1 MLPVL
6 LAAGLAAGI
15 SLASDPA
22 PQRSAE
28 AAQAAATSTVAV
40 PATATSATTPPPC
53 ENGTAVPSP
62 ADNPGLVADCTVLLA
77 AEATLAGTA
86 TLNWSAD
93 RAITAWTGVTVAS
106 VPYGAPE
113 RVTTLDLQSGSLNG
127 SIPAALGDLSALR
140 ELRLQWNQLTGSIP
154 AALGDLTQLTYL
166 GLGGNQ
172 LSGAIPP
179 ALGAIGSTLT
189 TLHLTGPSPLPSGIG
204 LTGAIPPALGNLTGL
219 QHLWL
224 DGNALT
230 GPIPTRLRWLTDLR
244 GLNLNKNQLTGAI
257 PTQLGALTKLREL
270 RLENNQLA
278 GAIPTQLA
286 DLRSLRKAYLK
297 NNSGLSGCVPRG
309 LGDVRF
315 NDAARLNLPTCPAGT
330 PPTPATPL
338 PTYALTITATGGGSV
353 NPGGTTMH
361 DEDSAVTLRAS
372 WNDATHSFTAWG
384 GACSGG
390 ATSCELTMDA
400 DQTVTATFAALP
412 ADRCSAPGDADCLRA
427 VYRGAPGDYAQ
438 VVDIPADVLVP
449 RGADGRYTVERGQ
462 QVTVVTAA
470 PLPTAYT
477 RFYLQRRALEMP
489 SPTSYER
496 LIPPVGTTYTF
507 TPTADAAGPTLI
519 TFDLT
524 AARPRPLPRPGQK
537 PELGAVVA
545 STVFQVAATT
555 LRYTAYDTTGA
566 ATIQGSYAFLEDPDD
581 TSTAVSTY
589 EGLRDGS
596 TTALLVHQADAY
608 GASQAALYDAVETGD
623 LVEWRQASDCFVRYQ
638 VTEVKP
644 DPTGT
649 VPRTLLAVAWMTYAF
664 AGCTGAVATTTAATL
679 DWSDL
684 PDLGGTSLTTPI
696 RHGPHQIVPEG
707 WTGVTED
714 PETHYPTSYSPF
726 TSPTYM
732 SDPDPAVASALPY
745 WREPALP
752 AGWSLHTI
760 SRGRV
765 SDPPFGYTAS
775 YSIPGE
781 WVGVRISGSYD
792 SDRGWAEEASW
803 SNGGGVYETRMIDGR
818 PARVMYS
825 PPGPNHAPLFPLTVW
840 IYDPATQTEYA
851 VYGYARSLLGSNV
864 DAVVAIAR
872 SLFESPNP
880 Q

>member
-1 MLPVL
+1 MRVRQLAFALSALLLVGLLSAIILPSDAAPEQPAPSAPAISAASEFAPLRPAATAPTINLPSTSVPEQPPATAPTNNL
-6 LAAGLAAGI
+6 L
-15 SLASDPA
+15 SLSTSTSAPEQPPAIRVEAEAEPPA
-22 PQRSAE
+22 PQAVT
-28 AAQAAATSTVAV
+28 ATTA

-353 NPGGTTMH
+353 NPGGTTRY

-400 DQTVTATFAALP
+400 DKTVTATFAALP
-412 ADRCSAPGDADCLRA
+412 ADRCATTAAADCIRA
-427 VYRGAPGDYAQ
+427 VYKGAPGDYAQ
-438 VVDIPADVLVP
+438 VQDIPADHLITP
-449 RGADGRYTVERGQ
+449 GSDGRYQVERGQ
-462 QVTVVTAA
+462 QITVVTAA
-470 PLPTAYT
+470 PLPTGYT
-477 RFYLQRRALEMP
+477 RFYLQRRTLVRP

-507 TPTADAAGPTLI
+507 TPNPFEGAASLI

-524 AARPRPLPRPGQK
+524 AARPRPLPRPGLK
-537 PELGAVVA
+537 PELGDVVV
-545 STVFQVAATT
+545 TTTFQVITPAPAATPT
-555 LRYTAYDTTGA
+555 EVPDSSLNGEAFRPGTYAFSLGQSGFPPLIVDIPTSEHQIKWRWAGISAGGVFICLADIAEESILCLNLADGQETVRHVADTTGD
-566 ATIQGSYAFLEDPDD
+566 ATSVRI
-581 TSTAVSTY
+581 
-589 EGLRDGS
+589 
-596 TTALLVHQADAY
+596 ADVFDYIA
-608 GASQAALYDAVETGD
+608 
-623 LVEWRQASDCFVRYQ
+623 
-638 VTEVKP
+638 
-644 DPTGT
+644 
-649 VPRTLLAVAWMTYAF
+649 
-664 AGCTGAVATTTAATL
+664 
-679 DWSDL
+679 
-684 PDLGGTSLTTPI
+684 
-696 RHGPHQIVPEG
+696 
-707 WTGVTED
+707 
-714 PETHYPTSYSPF
+714 
-726 TSPTYM
+726 
-732 SDPDPAVASALPY
+732 ASARLGP
-745 WREPALP
+745 
-752 AGWSLHTI
+752 
-760 SRGRV
+760 V
-765 SDPPFGYTAS
+765 S
-775 YSIPGE
+775 
-781 WVGVRISGSYD
+781 
-792 SDRGWAEEASW
+792 
-803 SNGGGVYETRMIDGR
+803 
-818 PARVMYS
+818 
-825 PPGPNHAPLFPLTVW
+825 
-840 IYDPATQTEYA
+840 Q
-851 VYGYARSLLGSNV
+851 
-864 DAVVAIAR
+864 
-872 SLFESPNP
+872 
-880 Q
+880 